1 MSGRLTVAVVGA
13 GRMGRGIAQ
22 VFAYAGHKVRLLD
35 VKPRPAKEASVLLD
49 AATAEV
55 AQNLA
60 FLADFSKLDGADIEA
75 ILARIAALSG
85 DEAKAALSEADVI
98 FEAVP
103 EVMAAKQDALALI
116 GARARPDA
124 IVASTT
130 STMAVDSLAEHIA
143 YPERFLNA
151 HYLNPAYLIP
161 LVEISPAATTSEAT
175 LARMKQ
181 ILERIGKVP
190 VVCAASPGYII
201 PRLQAVAMNE
211 AARMIEEGVA
221 SAEDIDK
228 AVRAGFGIRYA
239 VMGLVEF
246 IDWGGGDI
254 LYYASHY
261 LQEALGSDRYR
272 PPAIVEK
279 NMAEGRLGLGAGK
292 GFYDFEAV
300 DVEQY
305 RRETLARFV
314 DILDHLNLLPRPAPK
329 NEG

>member
-1 MSGRLTVAVVGA
+1 MSDRLTVAVVGA

-22 VFAYAGHKVRLLD
+22 VFAYAGHQVRLLD
-35 VKPRPAKEASVLLD
+35 TKPRPSADAAALLD
-49 AATAEV
+49 AAKAEV
-55 AQNLA
+55 AQNLS
-60 FLADFSKLDGADIEA
+60 FLAELGKLDEA
-75 ILARIAALSG
+75 GIGEILARITGLAG
-85 DEAKAALSEADVI
+85 EEAKAALSEADVI

-103 EVMAAKQDALALI
+103 EVMAAKQAALALI

-130 STMAVDSLAEHIA
+130 STMAVDSLAEHVA
-143 YPERFLNA
+143 HPERFLNA

-161 LVEISPAATTSEAT
+161 LVEISPAATTAQAT
-175 LARMKQ
+175 LARMKEV
-181 ILERIGKVP
+181 LEQIGKVP
-190 VVCAASPGYII
+190 VVCAARPGYII

-221 SAEDIDK
+221 SAADIDK

-254 LYYASHY
+254 LYYASRY
-261 LQEALGSDRYR
+261 LQEALGSERYQ
-272 PPAIVEK
+272 PPKIVED
-279 NMAEGRLGLGAGK
+279 NMKAGRLGLGTGK
-292 GFYDFEAV
+292 GFYDFDTM

-314 DILDHLNLLPRPAPK
+314 GILDHLDLFPRPAPK
-329 NEG
+329 SDG